1 MINIVRFAKH
11 VVRELKAQ
19 LSSKELEALVMLA
32 EAHPDEY
39 LRLLRSVS

>member
-1 MINIVRFAKH
+1 MSIFKDLIKRV
-11 VVRELKAQ
+11 KAQ
-19 LSSKELEALVMLA
+19 LSNKELEALVMLA